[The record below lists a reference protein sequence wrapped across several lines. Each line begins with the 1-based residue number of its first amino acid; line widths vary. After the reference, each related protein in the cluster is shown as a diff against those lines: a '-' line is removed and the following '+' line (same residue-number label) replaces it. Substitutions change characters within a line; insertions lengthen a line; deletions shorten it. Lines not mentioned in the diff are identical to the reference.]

1 MATTLNISGLT
12 EYVDQKRDEL
22 LVNAIAGD
30 RVLDYV
36 ELMPDVKYKSALH
49 YLDSEIVLQKA
60 SCGWS
65 PAGSDTLSERF
76 VEVVPVEVEKEWCYL
91 DFLKYYTAY
100 QMKIEAGRE
109 SMPFEEAFANSNMA
123 KVQEALN
130 EMLFQGNSAL
140 TVTGWINDI
149 KEVSG
154 DTVEFATGATVV
166 EKVDA
171 MVAACTAKMLKKGVN
186 IFMSFTDFRNYVQ
199 ESNGTCCANRPVL
212 DAASNSITYAGDS
225 RIKLIPVYGL
235 EGTGAIIAST
245 PDALVYATDVEGSET
260 VYRLWFDE
268 KEQKFMFRVIFNAGT
283 AVKWIDEAI
292 LGD

>member
-12 EYVDQKRDEL
+12 EYVAQNRDEL

-49 YLDSEIVLQKA
+49 YLDSEVVLQKA
-60 SCGWS
+60 TCGWN
-65 PAGSDTLSERF
+65 PQGSDTLSERF
-76 VEVVPVEVEKEWCYL
+76 VEVVPVEIEKEWCYL

-100 QMKIEAGRE
+100 QMRVEAGRE
-109 SMPFEEAFANSNMA
+109 SMPFEQRFAESNVA

-140 TVTGWINDI
+140 TINGWIADI

-154 DTVEFATGATVV
+154 DTVEFNSGQTVT

-171 MVAACTAKMLKKGVN
+171 IVAACTAKMLKKGVN
-186 IFMSFTDFRNYVQ
+186 IFLSFTDFRNYVQ
-199 ESNGTCCANRPVL
+199 ESNGTCCANRPVI
-212 DAASNSITYAGDS
+212 DAASDSITYAGDS

-235 EGTGAIIAST
+235 EGTGAIIAAT
-245 PDALVYATDVEGSET
+245 ADALVYATDVEGSET
-260 VYRLWFDE
+260 VYRIWFDE
-268 KEQKFMFRVIFNAGT
+268 KEQKFMFRILFNAGT
-283 AVKWIDEAI
+283 AVKWIDEVI
-292 LGD
+292 LGE